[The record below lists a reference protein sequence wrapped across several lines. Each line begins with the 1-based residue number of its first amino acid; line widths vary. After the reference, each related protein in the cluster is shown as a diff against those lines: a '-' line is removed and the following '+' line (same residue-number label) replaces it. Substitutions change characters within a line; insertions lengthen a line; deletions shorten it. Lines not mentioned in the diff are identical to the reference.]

1 MQVRRI
7 GLLEPSRVKEST
19 ARDPGQ
25 QILEF
30 MAPQGNKQAVVLNR
44 ANDVL
49 LDEEDVLGVSVTR
62 SENGRYSVQLKLD
75 PKAEQRF
82 PRRMASYLFPTQKVR
97 ELQLGLFLDG
107 KVRATP
113 IVKPPMTGDLVS
125 IATGLTKPQADKLAS
140 KVSSVIPKR

>member
-1 MQVRRI
+1 
-7 GLLEPSRVKEST
+7 
-19 ARDPGQ
+19 
-25 QILEF
+25 
-30 MAPQGNKQAVVLNR
+30 
-44 ANDVL
+44 
-49 LDEEDVLGVSVTR
+49 
-62 SENGRYSVQLKLD
+62 
-75 PKAEQRF
+75 
-82 PRRMASYLFPTQKVR
+82 MASYLFPTQKVR